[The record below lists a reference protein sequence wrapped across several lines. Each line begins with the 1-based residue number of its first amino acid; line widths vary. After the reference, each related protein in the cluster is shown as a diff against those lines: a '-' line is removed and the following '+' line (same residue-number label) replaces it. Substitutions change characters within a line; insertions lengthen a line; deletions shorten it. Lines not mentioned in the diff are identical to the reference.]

1 MRLQKSLYI
10 CEVWCKSINLKDLK
24 SWILLLPSY
33 CNTTGLSTNIKR
45 FTLLRSPLGN
55 KKSKDQFERREYR
68 SYFSIAS
75 EKPSQILAFINLLRL
90 SSGVKLKVVLKLK
103 NFSDLDKNEKTYN

>member
-1 MRLQKSLYI
+1 MYRRFKSYRFRFMRLQKSLYI

-55 KKSKDQFERREYR
+55 KKSKDQFERREYKN
-68 SYFSIAS
+68 YFSI
-75 EKPSQILAFINLLRL
+75 KTNNPSQILSFLSLLKL
-90 SSGVKLKVVLKLK
+90 SSGIKLKVNLRFK
-103 NFSDLDKNEKTYN
+103 